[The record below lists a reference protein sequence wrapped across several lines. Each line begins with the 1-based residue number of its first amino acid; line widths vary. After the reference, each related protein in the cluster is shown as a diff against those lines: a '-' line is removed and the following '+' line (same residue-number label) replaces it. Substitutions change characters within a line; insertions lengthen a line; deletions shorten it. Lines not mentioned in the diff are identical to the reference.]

1 VGYAGGPEPHPT
13 YRNLG
18 SHSESIQI
26 DYDPAQITYE
36 ELLDIFWNNHSP
48 TSRSYSR
55 QYASIV
61 FTHDDE
67 QERLARETRA
77 REETRRGQTIYTEI
91 IPFTEFWLAEDYHQ
105 KYRLR
110 QNRDLMEEFTVIYP
124 DLNDFVN
131 SSAAARVNGYLGGNG
146 TLAQF
151 EAEID
156 ELGLS
161 AEARQYLEEI
171 AERRLH

>member
-13 YRNLG
+13 YRDLG
-18 SHSESIQI
+18 SHSETIQV
-26 DYDPAQITYE
+26 DYDPTQISYE

-55 QYASIV
+55 QYAAII

-67 QERLARETRA
+67 QERLGQETKA
-77 REETRRGQTIYTEI
+77 REEAERGQKIYTEI
-91 IPFTEFWLAEDYHQ
+91 MPFTEFWMAEDYHQ
-105 KYRLR
+105 KYGLR
-110 QNRDLMEEFTVIYP
+110 QNKDLMEEFAAIYP
-124 DLNDFVN
+124 EPADFVN

-146 TLAQF
+146 TLVQF
-151 EAEID
+151 EAEVE

-171 AERRLH
+171 AQRRLR